1 MGQKKGNPKQSGY
14 SSATASILGIVSEGE
29 IEGLVKGGQS
39 IYFNETPLQNTDL
52 SVNFQDVTWDW
63 RSGTQGQSR
72 IPGFTDGVSS
82 ENNVETEVKNLLPV
96 TRNITNNNLDIIRI
110 RLGVVLQQT
119 DDKGKVEG
127 SGVYFK
133 IYIKQGTGAF
143 NLVLDTDI
151 HGYFPNLTEFEYAF
165 PVNNMGGTITS
176 FAVRIE
182 RTNPQDTDTQR
193 YQKIL
198 TWRSY
203 TEITEVK
210 LSYPSSALFGFRF
223 KTEQFQQGVPQIG
236 LELAGRRIQIPTNAT
251 VSPTRGLI
259 YNGIWN
265 GAFYTPAKAVVDPA
279 WILYDLMINSRYGLG
294 KYIKPSQVNKW
305 VLYEIS
311 QYCNEYVSDGYGGSE
326 HRFSCNVLLENKEDA
341 YKVIQS
347 IVSIF
352 RGFSYW
358 IDGAIAVA
366 ADKPGNPIAQFT
378 QADVE
383 EGLFVYA
390 GTGLKTRK
398 TIAIV
403 SWSNPE
409 DLYKRTVETCEDP
422 DGIEKYGVRES
433 EISAFA
439 CTSRGQARR
448 AGMAALL
455 TDRLEQETVIFKARA
470 YAAYTQPGDIIRI
483 MDSHRAE
490 IRYGGLIKQA
500 TTTSITLD
508 NPVTLLANNVYSISV
523 MLSNGNLSSAT
534 VLNQPGT
541 FETLTVSGFSAA
553 PPSESNWMLTTQAV
567 EPQLFRVL
575 NRVPLSGTMEMM
587 HEITAVEYNPAKY
600 ALIESGFNFE
610 PLPAKKT
617 PPIPPSIPRNIVLSY
632 SQSDLFEYLVK
643 WDYPLLNNQKDPYT
657 NNYVIQLRAGDLG
670 FWEDSQT
677 SYTLSYSFKN
687 LSEGKYYVRIAAIDI
702 NGNSSNWVES
712 DPIILSKND
721 RNWVAN
727 FTSKLTSVFAMEF

>member
-1 MGQKKGNPKQSGY
+1 MGNKPSNPKQSGY
-14 SSATASILGIVSEGE
+14 SNATASILGIVSEGE
-29 IEGLVKGGQS
+29 IEGLVNSGQS

-52 SVNFQDVTWDW
+52 SFNFKDVIWEW

-72 IPGFTDGVSS
+72 IPGFADGVSS
-82 ENNVETEVKNLLPV
+82 ENNVEVEVKNLLPV

-110 RLGVVLQQT
+110 RLGVVLQQA
-119 DDKGKVEG
+119 DEKGKVEG
-127 SGVYFK
+127 SAVYFK

-143 NLVLDTDI
+143 NLALDTSI
-151 HGYFPNLTEFEYAF
+151 HGYFPSLTEFEYAF
-165 PVNNMGGTITS
+165 PVNNMGGTIAS

-193 YQKIL
+193 YQKVL
-198 TWRSY
+198 TWRTY

-210 LSYPSSALFGFRF
+210 LSYPNSALFGFRF

-236 LELAGRRIQIPTNAT
+236 LELAGRRIRIPTNAT

-265 GAFYTPAKAVVDPA
+265 GDFYTPAKAVADPA

-294 KYIKPSQVNKW
+294 KYIKPSQINKW

-311 QYCNEYVSDGYGGSE
+311 QYCNEYVGDGYGGTE

-383 EGLFVYA
+383 EGLFVYT

-403 SWSNPE
+403 SWLNPE
-409 DLYKRTVETCEDP
+409 DLYKRAVETCEDP
-422 DGIEKYGVRES
+422 DGIEKYGIRES

-508 NPVTLLANNVYSISV
+508 NPVTLLDNNIYSISV

-534 VLNQPGT
+534 VLNEPGV
-541 FETLTVSGFSAA
+541 FDTLTVSGFSAA
-553 PPSESNWMLTTQAV
+553 PPPESNWILTTDTGQ
-567 EPQLFRVL
+567 PQLFRVL

-587 HEITAVEYNPAKY
+587 HEITAVEYNPLKY
-600 ALIESGFNFE
+600 ELIESGFNFD
-610 PLPAKKT
+610 PLPGKKS
-617 PPIPPSIPRNIVLSY
+617 PPIPPSIPRNIVLSF
-632 SQSDLFEYLVK
+632 SKPDLFELLVK

-657 NNYVIQLRAGDLG
+657 NNYVIELRAGDFG
-670 FWEDSQT
+670 FWENLQT
-677 SYTLSYSFKN
+677 SYTLSCSFKN
-687 LSEGKYYVRIAAIDI
+687 LSEGKYYVRVAAIDI
-702 NGNSSNWVES
+702 KGNSSNWIES
-712 DPIILSKND
+712 DPIFLSG